1 MSEPVEDRGATPMP
15 GLSKLSATLAIV
27 FALSM
32 VLGTGPGVLL
42 VNRPESIAGVP
53 LVYAWGILWY
63 VVQVA
68 VVLIAYFT
76 VWNASADKSA
86 PESSSH
92 STDTAN
98 TGGAA

>member
-1 MSEPVEDRGATPMP
+1 MSEPVEDRGATPLP
-15 GLSKLSATLAIV
+15 GHARLSATLAFV

-42 VNRPESIAGVP
+42 VNRPETIAGIP

-76 VWNASADKSA
+76 IWDASADESA

-92 STDTAN
+92 SSDTAN